1 MTTFGE
7 SRPIRFAM
15 RQTFFQFFAAG
26 WLGVATLPGLAQRSA
41 PSPLAGDGLRGEYFN
56 GPNFEKK
63 AFTRTDPQVA
73 FDWNWSYP
81 APGVQREY
89 FSVRWTGKLY
99 APVTG
104 RYRFSAVVDDGVRVW
119 VGGKRVID
127 EWRKQDDIQFVG
139 EVFLNARNWYDL
151 RVEYYNDWKGS
162 IVFVNWEPPTAN
174 PAARRSPIHQPAPIP
189 TEYLYSPARFAA
201 RNPSSTSKAV
211 AAVPPRTPSVAAPKP
226 RTATRQ
232 KPNSPSAVG
241 STPATPIASDTT
253 AAPTAA
259 KTVRNLSRGQ
269 TLTLQ
274 HVTFAQG
281 SPEIL
286 PQSFPELDELA
297 ASLKANPSLRLEI
310 IGHTDTVGDAAM
322 NQRLS
327 EQRARAVVL
336 YLARRGVAE
345 TRMESKGFGGT
356 RPLVSGTTES
366 ERSKNRRVEIR
377 VK

>member
-1 MTTFGE
+1 MSTFGVL
-7 SRPIRFAM
+7 RQCRFAM
-15 RQTFFQFFAAG
+15 HHTNLLLLVAG
-26 WLGVATLPGLAQRSA
+26 CLTWATVPCLAQRSA
-41 PSPLAGDGLRGEYFN
+41 SPPLAGDGLRGEYFN

-119 VGGKRVID
+119 VGGKPVID

-162 IVFVNWEPPTAN
+162 IVFVNWELPPTA
-174 PAARRSPIHQPAPIP
+174 PTSRRSPMHQPAPIP

-201 RNPSSTSKAV
+201 RNPQGTPKV
-211 AAVPPRTPSVAAPKP
+211 ATIAPPRTPSSSAPQP
-226 RTATRQ
+226 TAATRR
-232 KPNSPSAVG
+232 K
-241 STPATPIASDTT
+241 PATPAALSSAAVRPPAPDTT
-253 AAPTAA
+253 

-269 TLTLQ
+269 TLTLH
-274 HVTFAQG
+274 HVVFAQG
-281 SPEIL
+281 SPEVL
-286 PQSFPELDELA
+286 PQSFAELDELA
-297 ASLKANPSLRLEI
+297 ASLHANPSLRLDV
-310 IGHTDTVGDAAM
+310 IGHTDTAGDPAM

-345 TRMESKGFGGT
+345 SRMEPKGFGGT
-356 RPLVSGTTES
+356 RPLVGGLTES

>member
-1 MTTFGE
+1 M
-7 SRPIRFAM
+7 RRNLLPIL
-15 RQTFFQFFAAG
+15 AAG
-26 WLGVATLPGLAQRSA
+26 WLSGAALPGVAQRSA
-41 PSPLAGDGLRGEYFN
+41 SPPLTGDGLRGEYFN

-63 AFTRTDPQVA
+63 AFIRTDPQIA

-139 EVFLNARNWYDL
+139 EVFLNARTWYDL

-162 IVFVNWEPPTAN
+162 IVFVNWELPPTD
-174 PAARRSPIHQPAPIP
+174 PIVRRSPIHQPAPIP
-189 TEYLYSPARFAA
+189 TEYLFSPARFAA
-201 RNPSSTSKAV
+201 RRPPDAPLAAGAPAPRRSSTATPPSRL
-211 AAVPPRTPSVAAPKP
+211 AAGRKPASSGPTLPTPSPKDPTVAPKP
-226 RTATRQ
+226 AN
-232 KPNSPSAVG
+232 P
-241 STPATPIASDTT
+241 
-253 AAPTAA
+253 
-259 KTVRNLSRGQ
+259 VRNLSVGQ
-269 TLTLQ
+269 VLTLKN
-274 HVTFAQG
+274 VTFAQA

-286 PQSFPELDELA
+286 PQSFAELDELA
-297 ASLKANPSLRLEI
+297 ASLKANPALKLEI
-310 IGHTDTVGDAAM
+310 IGHTDTVGDPAM

-336 YLARRGVAE
+336 YLVRRGVAE
-345 TRMESKGFGGT
+345 SRMESKGYGGT

-366 ERSKNRRVEIR
+366 DRSKNRRVEIR

>member
-1 MTTFGE
+1 MSTFGE
-7 SRPIRFAM
+7 SRQNRFAM
-15 RQTFFQFFAAG
+15 RRNFLLFLTVG
-26 WLGVATLPGLAQRSA
+26 WLGGAALPGQAQRPASA
-41 PSPLAGDGLRGEYFN
+41 PLAGDGLRGEYFN
-56 GPNFEKK
+56 GPNFEQK
-63 AFTRTDPQVA
+63 AYTRTDPQVA

-99 APVTG
+99 APLTG

-127 EWRKQDDIQFVG
+127 EWRKQDDIRFVG
-139 EVFLNARNWYDL
+139 EIFLTARNWYDL

-162 IVFVNWEPPTAN
+162 IVFVNWELPPTD
-174 PAARRSPIHQPAPIP
+174 PAARRSPIHRPELIP
-189 TEYLYSPARFAA
+189 TEYLYTPARFAA
-201 RNPSSTSKAV
+201 RHPTATPKVTPA
-211 AAVPPRTPSVAAPKP
+211 PPRTASVNAPQP
-226 RTATRQ
+226 RMATRQ
-232 KPNSPSAVG
+232 NPTAPVSSAPLPPSTRAKDTAATAKPSA
-241 STPATPIASDTT
+241 
-253 AAPTAA
+253 
-259 KTVRNLSRGQ
+259 TVRNLSAGQ
-269 TLTLQ
+269 TLTLRN
-274 HVTFAQG
+274 VVFAQG

-297 ASLKANPSLRLEI
+297 ASLKTNSSLRLEI
-310 IGHTDTVGDAAM
+310 IGHTDTVGDRAM

-345 TRMESKGFGGT
+345 SRMESKGFGGT
-356 RPLVSGTTES
+356 RPLVGGTTES